1 MEEPGERPLGEEW
14 VNRVQPWFVS
24 PNANVSRTH
33 NMVTKKAESPS
44 ESPHADLVIEGARQN
59 NLKNIALRIPHNAV
73 TVVTGV
79 SGSGKSSLAFDTIF
93 AEGQW
98 RYVESLSSYTRMFL
112 DRVKRPDV
120 DRLAHIRPSIA
131 LEQKNPI
138 RTSRSTVGTA
148 SEISDYLRLLFAK
161 IGKPTCPDCHQVAV
175 AHHPTTI
182 AQALLNDFP
191 EARALVL
198 FPKPAPHPD
207 AREAMKTS
215 LLKQGFV
222 RVQINDHLINLN
234 SGDFPDSLP
243 PEFLVVVDRVT
254 LTADSRS
261 RLVEALET
269 AFRESEGRAR
279 VTVADTHGL
288 AYHSTLQ
295 CPGCARTFTPPR
307 PITFSFNHPLGACPE
322 CNGFGNVLRY
332 DEALIIPDPG
342 KSLMEGCI
350 EPWTKPSNVWW
361 QQQMLK
367 AFKAKQFDAT
377 LPYQEL
383 SEPERD
389 FLWKGAGKIEGIHDF
404 FDYLEGKRYKMHVRV
419 FLSRYRSP
427 LPCAHCQGSRL
438 RPDALWI
445 TIHDR
450 NIHEVGEWPFKK
462 LQEWLHD
469 LPLSPFEQSLSKDL
483 LKTLEE
489 KLAFLISVGLDYLT
503 LNREMRT
510 LSGGEAQRI
519 HLANQLGARLVGT
532 QYVLDEPTI
541 GLHPKDTEA
550 MAAIL
555 RNLAQLGNTVLV
567 VEHDPSIIQQADFVV
582 EMGPAS
588 GEHGGQ
594 VVCAAPYKI
603 FRKDPNAVT
612 AQYLRGDRAIPI
624 PDKRRAGSGKTLTL
638 TGVREHNLKNLT
650 IEIPLGKLVCVTGP
664 SGSGKS
670 TLVEDTIYRAVAR
683 AFKLDSTVPGAF
695 ETLTGLE
702 SLRSVCLID
711 QEPIGKSPRSNP
723 VTYIKAYQD
732 IRALF
737 AGSSEAKRAR
747 LTPAHFSFNTGKG
760 RCPRCQGN
768 GYEKLEMYF
777 LADLYV
783 PCADCEGKR
792 FQPKILNIRVK
803 GYAIHEVLELT
814 VDQAWEAF
822 GETCPALKRSLRVL
836 QTLGLGYLRLG
847 QPATSLSGGETQR
860 LKIAR
865 ELANAPPSKKG
876 QQTKGMLYVLDEPTR
891 GLHLEDVKRLLDVL
905 GQLVEEGHTVLMVE
919 HHLDVIKCADW
930 VIDLGPG
937 GGDSGGSIVAQGPPE
952 EIADNPT
959 SITGKYL
966 KPPLLP
972 N

>member
-1 MEEPGERPLGEEW
+1 MSSKKSHPTPG
-14 VNRVQPWFVS
+14 
-24 PNANVSRTH
+24 
-33 NMVTKKAESPS
+33 
-44 ESPHADLVIEGARQN
+44 SPHTELIIEGARQN
-59 NLKNIALRIPHNAV
+59 NLKNISLRIPHNAV
-73 TVVTGV
+73 TVITGV
-79 SGSGKSSLAFDTIF
+79 SGSGKSSLAFDTLF

-161 IGKPTCPDCHQVAV
+161 VGKPICPDCNQIAV
-175 AHHPTTI
+175 AHHPTAI
-182 AQALLNDFP
+182 AQELLDQFP
-191 EARALVL
+191 DSRALVL
-198 FPKPAPHPD
+198 FPKTTPHPD
-207 AREAMKTS
+207 AVDAMKTS
-215 LLKQGFV
+215 LLKQGFIRIIV
-222 RVQINDHLINLN
+222 NDHLLNLN
-234 SGDFPDSLP
+234 TDSLP
-243 PEFLVVVDRVT
+243 YPLPPEILVVVDRVT
-254 LTADSRS
+254 LHADARG

-269 AFRESEGRAR
+269 AFRESEGKAR
-279 VTVADTHGL
+279 VTVADTHGF
-288 AYHSTLQ
+288 AYNSTLQ
-295 CPGCARTFTPPR
+295 CPGCGRTFSSIR

-322 CNGFGNVLRY
+322 CKGFGNVLRY
-332 DEALIIPDPG
+332 DEGLIIPDPE
-342 KSLMEGCI
+342 KSLQDGAI
-350 EPWTKPSNVWW
+350 EPWTKPSNIWW
-361 QQQMLK
+361 QEQMLK
-367 AFKAKQFDAT
+367 AFKSKKLDGSA
-377 LPYQEL
+377 PYRSLTET
-383 SEPERD
+383 ERD
-389 FLWKGAGKIEGIHDF
+389 LIWKGAGKIEGINDF
-404 FDYLEGKRYKMHVRV
+404 FEYLEGKRYKMHVRV

-427 LPCAHCQGSRL
+427 LPCATCQGSRL
-438 RPDALWI
+438 RPEALWI
-445 TIHDR
+445 RINER
-450 NIHEVGEWPFKK
+450 NIHEVGDWSLAS
-462 LQEWLHD
+462 LQNWIHA
-469 LPLSPFEQSLSKDL
+469 LPLSSFEHALSQDL

-489 KLAFLISVGLDYLT
+489 KLNFLISVGLEYLT

-550 MAAIL
+550 MTTIL
-555 RNLAQLGNTVLV
+555 RDLAHRGNTVIL
-567 VEHDPSIIQQADFVV
+567 VEHDPLMIQQADFVV

-588 GEHGGQ
+588 GEQGGQ
-594 VVCAAPYKI
+594 VVCAAPYEV
-603 FRKDPNAVT
+603 FRQHPQALT
-612 AQYLRGDRAIPI
+612 AQYLRGDRSISVPE
-624 PDKRRAGSGKTLTL
+624 KRRPGSGQSLEL
-638 TGVREHNLKNLT
+638 TGIREHNLKNLSLQ
-650 IEIPLGKLVCVTGP
+650 IPLGKLICVTGP

-683 AFKLDSTVPGAF
+683 ALKVDSTPPGAF
-695 ETLTGLE
+695 DTLTGIQA
-702 SLRSVCLID
+702 LRSVCLID
-711 QEPIGKSPRSNP
+711 QEPIGKTPRSNP

-732 IRALF
+732 IRSLF
-737 AGSSEAKRAR
+737 AGSPDARRAR

-792 FQPKILNIRVK
+792 FQQKILDIRVK
-803 GYAIHEVLELT
+803 GYTIHEVLELT
-814 VDQAWEAF
+814 VDQAL
-822 GETCPALKRSLRVL
+822 ETFETSCPSLRRSLQIL

-865 ELANAPPSKKG
+865 ELANAPPHSRRESEI
-876 QQTKGMLYVLDEPTR
+876 KGMLYVLDEPTR
-891 GLHLEDVKRLLDVL
+891 GLHLEDVKRLLAVM
-905 GQLVEEGHTVLMVE
+905 GQLVDEGHTVLVVE

-937 GGDSGGSIVAQGPPE
+937 GGESGGHIVAQGPPE
-952 EIADNPT
+952 EIASNPN

-966 KPPLLP
+966 KPLLF
-972 N
+972 

>member
-1 MEEPGERPLGEEW
+1 M
-14 VNRVQPWFVS
+14 S
-24 PNANVSRTH
+24 
-33 NMVTKKAESPS
+33 TKKSAPAHRSPQT
-44 ESPHADLVIEGARQN
+44 ELIIEGARQN
-59 NLKNIALRIPHNAV
+59 NLKNISLSIPHNAV
-73 TVVTGV
+73 TVITGV
-79 SGSGKSSLAFDTIF
+79 SGSGKSSLAFDTLF

-138 RTSRSTVGTA
+138 RTSRSTVGTS

-161 IGKPTCPDCHQVAV
+161 IGRPTCPDCQQEAV

-182 AQALLNDFP
+182 AQELLDQFP
-191 EARALVL
+191 DSRALVM
-198 FPKPAPHPD
+198 FPKTTPHPD
-207 AREAMKTS
+207 ALDSMKTG

-222 RVQINDHLINLN
+222 RVMVNDHLINLN
-234 SGDFPDSLP
+234 SDDLPDSMP
-243 PEFLVVVDRVT
+243 QEFLVVVDRVV
-254 LTADSRS
+254 LSADSRS

-269 AFRESEGRAR
+269 AFHESEGRAR

-295 CPGCARTFTPPR
+295 CPGCGRTFAPPR

-322 CNGFGNVLRY
+322 CKGFGNVLRY

-342 KSLMEGCI
+342 KSLAEGCI

-367 AFKAKQFDAT
+367 AFKAKKLDAAA
-377 LPYQEL
+377 PYHSLTETG
-383 SEPERD
+383 RD
-389 FLWKGAGKIEGIHDF
+389 FIWKGAGKIEGIDDF
-404 FDYLEGKRYKMHVRV
+404 FQYLEGKRYKMHVRV

-427 LPCAHCQGSRL
+427 QRCANCQGSRL
-438 RPDALWI
+438 RPEALWI
-445 TIHDR
+445 KAHER
-450 NIHEVGEWPFKK
+450 NIHEVGDWPLNR
-462 LQEWLHD
+462 LQEWLQH
-469 LPLSPFEQSLSKDL
+469 LPLSPFEQSLSKEL

-489 KLAFLISVGLDYLT
+489 KLSFLISVGLDYLT

-550 MAAIL
+550 MAGIL
-555 RNLAQLGNTVLV
+555 QDLAQLGNTVIV
-567 VEHDPSIIQQADFVV
+567 VEHDPYIIQQADFVV

-588 GEHGGQ
+588 GDHGGQ
-594 VVCAAPYKI
+594 VVCAAPFET
-603 FRKDPNAVT
+603 FRQHPQALT
-612 AQYLRGDRAIPI
+612 AQYLRGDRSIPI
-624 PDKRRAGSGKTLTL
+624 PEKRRTGSGHVLTL
-638 TGVREHNLKNLT
+638 TGVQEHNLKNLT
-650 IEIPLGKLVCVTGP
+650 VQIPLGKLVCVTGP

-683 AFKLDSTVPGAF
+683 AFKLDSIAPGTF
-695 ETLTGLE
+695 DTLTGIE

-732 IRALF
+732 LRALF
-737 AGSSEAKRAR
+737 ASSPEARRAR

-814 VDQAWEAF
+814 VDQALDAF
-822 GETCPALKRSLRVL
+822 GGTCPSLKRSLQVL

-865 ELANAPPSKKG
+865 ELANAPPPSKKG
-876 QQTKGMLYVLDEPTR
+876 QKTTGMLYVLDEPTR
-891 GLHLEDVKRLLDVL
+891 GLHLEDVKRLLGVL
-905 GQLVEEGHTVLMVE
+905 GQLVDEGHTVLVVE

-937 GGDSGGSIVAQGPPE
+937 GGESGGHIVAQAPPE
-952 EIADNPT
+952 DIAKNPN
-959 SITGKYL
+959 SITGHYL
-966 KPPLLP
+966 KPLVF
-972 N
+972 

>member
-1 MEEPGERPLGEEW
+1 M
-14 VNRVQPWFVS
+14 S
-24 PNANVSRTH
+24 
-33 NMVTKKAESPS
+33 TKKPDPISS
-44 ESPHADLVIEGARQN
+44 SPHTDLIIEGARQN
-59 NLKNIALRIPHNAV
+59 NLKNISLRIPHNAV
-73 TVVTGV
+73 TVITGV
-79 SGSGKSSLAFDTIF
+79 SGSGKSSLAFDTLF

-120 DRLAHIRPSIA
+120 DRLANIRPSIA

-161 IGKPTCPDCHQVAV
+161 IGKPTCPDCQKTAV
-175 AHHPTTI
+175 SHHPGTI
-182 AQALLNDFP
+182 AQELLNQFP
-191 EARALVL
+191 DSRALVM
-198 FPKPAPHPD
+198 FPKATPHPEALD
-207 AREAMKTS
+207 ALKTS

-222 RVQINDHLINLN
+222 RILVHDHLINLN
-234 SGDFPDSLP
+234 SENLPDSMP
-243 PEFLVVVDRVT
+243 PEFLVIVDRIT
-254 LTADSRS
+254 LSADSRS

-269 AFRESEGRAR
+269 AFRESDGHAR
-279 VTVADTHGL
+279 VTVAETHGL

-295 CPGCARTFTPPR
+295 CPGCGRTFLPPR

-322 CNGFGNVLRY
+322 CKGFGNVLRY

-342 KSLMEGCI
+342 KSLAEGCI

-367 AFKAKQFDAT
+367 AFKTKKFDPAT
-377 LPYQEL
+377 PYKLL
-383 SEPERD
+383 SQTERD
-389 FLWKGAGKIEGIHDF
+389 FIWKGAGKIEGINDF
-404 FDYLEGKRYKMHVRV
+404 FEYLEGKRYKMHVRV

-427 LPCAHCQGSRL
+427 MPCASCRGSRL
-438 RPDALWI
+438 RPEALWV
-445 TIHDR
+445 TVHER
-450 NIHEVGEWPFKK
+450 NFHEIGQWPFNR
-462 LQEWLHD
+462 LQEWLHQ
-469 LPLSPFEQSLSKDL
+469 LPHSPFEKALTQDL
-483 LKTLEE
+483 VKTLEE
-489 KLAFLISVGLDYLT
+489 KLSFLISVGLNYLS

-555 RNLAQLGNTVLV
+555 RDLAKLGNTVIV
-567 VEHDPSIIQQADFVV
+567 VEHDPYIIQQADFVV

-588 GEHGGQ
+588 GEQGGQ
-594 VVCAAPYKI
+594 VVCAAPYNT
-603 FRKDPNAVT
+603 FRQHPMALT
-612 AQYLRGDRAIPI
+612 AQYLRGDRSIPVTE
-624 PDKRRAGSGKTLTL
+624 KRRAGSGQILAM
-638 TGVREHNLKNLT
+638 TGVREHNLKNLSV
-650 IEIPLGKLVCVTGP
+650 EIPLGKLVCVTGP

-683 AFKLDSTVPGAF
+683 ALKTDSSLPGAF
-695 ETLTGLE
+695 DTLRGIQA
-702 SLRSVCLID
+702 LRSVCLID

-737 AGSSEAKRAR
+737 AGSPEARRAR

-803 GYAIHEVLELT
+803 GYAIHEVLDLT
-814 VDQAWEAF
+814 VDQALTAF
-822 GETCPALKRSLRVL
+822 GESCPGLRRSLQVL
-836 QTLGLGYLRLG
+836 QTLGLGYLQLG

-865 ELANAPPSKKG
+865 ELANTPSQSKKG
-876 QQTKGMLYVLDEPTR
+876 DKPKGILYVLDEPTR
-891 GLHLEDVKRLLDVL
+891 GLHLEDVKRLLAVL
-905 GQLVEEGHTVLMVE
+905 GQLVDEGHTVLMVE

-930 VIDLGPG
+930 VIDLGP
-937 GGDSGGSIVAQGPPE
+937 SGGESGGHIVAQGPPE
-952 EIADNPT
+952 DIAKNSA

-966 KPPLLP
+966 RPLLTQ